1 LFFFVD
7 LVNARDNP
15 RPERRRRKKKIPK
28 KIRPQTHKH
37 TQTHREPL
45 DGWMDGWTNVEL
57 LILPNF
63 SLSPGHSLV
72 KEKGRGEEHVPS
84 LCRIEEEG

>member
-1 LFFFVD
+1 
-7 LVNARDNP
+7 
-15 RPERRRRKKKIPK
+15 
-28 KIRPQTHKH
+28 
-37 TQTHREPL
+37 
-45 DGWMDGWTNVEL
+45 MDGWTNVEL

>member
-1 LFFFVD
+1 MYATTL
-7 LVNARDNP
+7 ARK
-15 RPERRRRKKKIPK
+15 EEEEKTKSKK

-37 TQTHREPL
+37 TGSRWM

-63 SLSPGHSLV
+63 SLSPGHSPV
-72 KEKGRGEEHVPS
+72 KEKKGEKNTFSHS
-84 LCRIEEEG
+84 ID